1 MPEPTAGAVTAGD
14 VPVETAIHA
23 TAIHATA
30 PHATVADT
38 SVADTS
44 VADATVGLAADYF
57 QSYSVVGLLAV
68 VGVLFVAVAFGAGRL
83 LRPVVPTPEK
93 LLTYE
98 CGVDPVGEGWAHT
111 QVRYYVYA
119 FLYVIFAVDSI
130 FLFPWATVFADPG
143 YGATTLVEMFVFL
156 GFLAVG
162 LLYAYKKGVLS
173 WT

>member
-1 MPEPTAGAVTAGD
+1 MLHHRVHQGHEVRERGTTVR
-14 VPVETAIHA
+14 ETLGES
-23 TAIHATA
+23 
-30 PHATVADT
+30 TVA
-38 SVADTS
+38 
-44 VADATVGLAADYF
+44 AANVIAAGYF
-57 QSYSVVGLLAV
+57 RSYSVVGLLALI
-68 VGVLFVAVAFGAGRL
+68 GVLFVAVAFGAGRL

-130 FLFPWATVFADPG
+130 FLFPWATVFAAPG

-162 LLYAYKKGVLS
+162 LLYAYKKGVLA

>member
-1 MPEPTAGAVTAGD
+1 MRTTKERGAD
-14 VPVETAIHA
+14 
-23 TAIHATA
+23 
-30 PHATVADT
+30 VADVT
-38 SVADTS
+38 GVTDVTDVTG
-44 VADATVGLAADYF
+44 VADAAGMTGVSGGPVDGPAALASEYF
-57 QSYSVVGLLAV
+57 QSYSVIGLLAL

-130 FLFPWATVFADPG
+130 FLFPWATVFAAPG
-143 YGATTLVEMFVFL
+143 YGATTLVEMFIFL

-162 LLYAYKKGVLS
+162 LLYAWKKGVLA
-173 WT
+173 WA